1 MNKIEKIKTT
11 IEAQL
16 NEIGSISGINS
27 LILSVCLVDTMAGFY
42 CGYEGQRN
50 GNKARYLK
58 FVEHYLIEYKDHLYD
73 VRCNLTHS
81 FSNTLAN
88 FMFVDNPE
96 YSKIFPNTEQILDW
110 KIFNIEKFKTDL
122 KSAIDRYFSDLAK
135 TEDQTLIDNFNKR
148 FDYAGILEDAVIPT
162 VRTLDG
168 KMVKNYDDLDELP
181 GTGLKFAVYDPT
193 KTKK

>member
-1 MNKIEKIKTT
+1 MNKIEKIKTA

-16 NEIGSISGINS
+16 KEVGSISGINS

-42 CGYEGQRN
+42 CGYVGQHG

-58 FVEHYLIEYKDHLYD
+58 FVEAYLIEYKDHLYD
-73 VRCNLTHS
+73 IRCNLTHS

-96 YSKIFPNTEQILDW
+96 YSKVFPNTGKILDW
-110 KIFNIEKFKTDL
+110 TIFNIEKFKTDL
-122 KSAIDRYFSDLAK
+122 RTAIDRYFSDL
-135 TEDQTLIDNFNKR
+135 EDSKNQELMDHFNKR
-148 FDYAGILEDAVIPT
+148 FDHAGILEDGVIPT

-181 GTGLKFAVYDPT
+181 GTGLKIAVYDPT